1 MPKFNIV
8 TLGCEKNNVDSEGM
22 GALLTEAGYEQ
33 SANPDESDILIV
45 NTCAF
50 LQAAVDESVG
60 ELRTLAEEKR
70 EGQVLISAGCMS
82 QRYAGDVPNWV
93 PGVDGVLSTRIWPE
107 IVPFVENLTRGAVID
122 EGRRT
127 KGEGRPTT
135 DVGSIRNPQSAIRNG
150 EVLNPQSS
158 ILSLNAPANIAWAPI
173 APVQPTAQLKR
184 FRRKANGPSAYVKIS
199 EGCDHK
205 CAFCIIPAI
214 RGKHVSRPIDEI
226 AGEIAELAEQG
237 VKEVVLIAQDSTY
250 YGIDLGIRDGLARL
264 FDAIVE
270 RAPGIMWL
278 RLMYAYPTQLTPAM
292 IETMAKHPQV
302 AKYIDIP
309 LQHAHPDMLKRMKR
323 PNDVERNR
331 RLIASLRGA
340 MPDIAIRTTFIVGF
354 PGETDEEFRALLDFL
369 DEMQFDNVGMFT
381 YSAEKGT
388 PAADLPDQ
396 VPEKIKTKRYRE
408 AMLRQQKI
416 STAKNRRLVG
426 RVMDVLL
433 DGTGTLEDGKGRQ
446 VPIYV
451 GRTHR
456 QAPEVDGMVFVR
468 APKGVELAQG
478 QVVKVQ
484 ITEST
489 EYDLWG
495 KARV

>member
-60 ELRTLAEEKR
+60 ELRTLAEKKR
-70 EGQVLISAGCMS
+70 EGQLLVTAGCMS
-82 QRYAGDVPNWV
+82 QRYAADVPQWV
-93 PGVDGVLSTRIWPE
+93 PGVDGVLSTRTWPE
-107 IVPFVENLTRGAVID
+107 IVPFIENLTAAKTTNVVS
-122 EGRRT
+122 
-127 KGEGRPTT
+127 PTIAPINSQPLT
-135 DVGSIRNPQSAIRNG
+135 
-150 EVLNPQSS
+150 LNPS
-158 ILSLNAPANIAWAPI
+158 NIAWAPI

-226 AGEIAELAEQG
+226 AAEIADLAEQG
-237 VKEVVLIAQDSTY
+237 VKEAVLIAQDSTY
-250 YGIDLGIRDGLARL
+250 YGIDIGIRDGLAHL

-270 RAPGIMWL
+270 RAPDIMWL

-292 IETMAKHPQV
+292 IATMAKHSRV

-309 LQHAHPDMLKRMKR
+309 LQHAHPDTLRRMKR

-331 RLIASLRGA
+331 RLIATLREA
-340 MPDIAIRTTFIVGF
+340 MPEIAIRTTFIVGF

-381 YSAEKGT
+381 YSPEKGT
-388 PAADLPDQ
+388 PAADMP
-396 VPEKIKTKRYRE
+396 
-408 AMLRQQKI
+408 
-416 STAKNRRLVG
+416 
-426 RVMDVLL
+426 
-433 DGTGTLEDGKGRQ
+433 
-446 VPIYV
+446 
-451 GRTHR
+451 
-456 QAPEVDGMVFVR
+456 
-468 APKGVELAQG
+468 G
-478 QVVKVQ
+478 QVS
-484 ITEST
+484 E
-489 EYDLWG
+489 
-495 KARV
+495 

>member
-22 GALLTEAGYEQ
+22 GSLLTEAGYEQ
-33 SANPDESDILIV
+33 SADPAESDILIV

-60 ELRTLAEEKR
+60 ELRTLAEKKR

-82 QRYAGDVPNWV
+82 QRYAADVPNWV
-93 PGVDGVLSTRIWPE
+93 PGVDGVLSTRTWPE
-107 IVPFVENLTRGAVID
+107 IVPFIENLAQAKT
-122 EGRRT
+122 
-127 KGEGRPTT
+127 GEGQDTKQAGP
-135 DVGSIRNPQSAIRNG
+135 SLLAP
-150 EVLNPQSS
+150 LNFHEGV
-158 ILSLNAPANIAWAPI
+158 IGTNIAWAPI

-184 FRRKANGPSAYVKIS
+184 FRRKAKGPSAYVKIS

-214 RGKHVSRPIDEI
+214 RGKHVSRPIEEI
-226 AGEIAELAEQG
+226 ADEIAELSEQG
-237 VKEVVLIAQDSTY
+237 VKEAVLIAQDSTY

-309 LQHAHPDMLKRMKR
+309 LQHAHPDTLKRMKR
-323 PNDVERNR
+323 PNDMERTR
-331 RLIASLRGA
+331 RLIASMREA

-354 PGETDEEFRALLDFL
+354 PGETDEEFRTLLDFI
-369 DEMQFDNVGMFT
+369 DEMRFDNVGMFT
-381 YSAEKGT
+381 YSPEKGT
-388 PAADLPDQ
+388 PAADMPNQ
-396 VPEKIKTKRYRE
+396 VSEKIKTKRYRE
-408 AMLRQQKI
+408 AMMRQQKI
-416 STAKNRRLVG
+416 SSARNRLLVG
-426 RVMDVLL
+426 KTMDVLI
-433 DGTGTLEDGKGRQ
+433 DGTGTLEDGSGRL
-446 VPIYV
+446 VPIYA
-451 GRTHR
+451 GRTYR
-456 QAPEVDGMVFVR
+456 QAPEVDGMVFVK

-478 QVVKVQ
+478 SVVKVQ

>member
-22 GALLTEAGYEQ
+22 SALLTEAGYEQ
-33 SANPDESDILIV
+33 SADPDDSDLLIV

-60 ELRTLAEEKR
+60 ELRALAEKKR
-70 EGQVLISAGCMS
+70 SDQLLISAGCMS
-82 QRYAGDVPNWV
+82 QRYAADVPEWV
-93 PGVDGVLSTRIWPE
+93 PGVDGVISTRTWPE
-107 IVPFVENLTRGAVID
+107 IVPFVESLRSRQPA
-122 EGRRT
+122 EGSRRNT
-127 KGEGRPTT
+127 LG
-135 DVGSIRNPQSAIRNG
+135 
-150 EVLNPQSS
+150 PQSS
-158 ILSLNAPANIAWAPI
+158 AFSTAIAWAPI
-173 APVQPTAQLKR
+173 APVQPTSQLKR
-184 FRRKANGPSAYVKIS
+184 FRRKASGASAYVKIS

-226 AGEIAELAEQG
+226 ADEIAELAEQG

-250 YGIDLGIRDGLARL
+250 FGVDLGVRDGLAKL

-278 RLMYAYPTQLTPAM
+278 RLMYAYPTQVTQGL
-292 IETMAKHPQV
+292 IETMARHRQV

-323 PNDVERNR
+323 PNDMERNR
-331 RLIASLRGA
+331 RLIESFREA
-340 MPDIAIRTTFIVGF
+340 MPDIALRTTFIVGF
-354 PGETDEEFRALLDFL
+354 PGETEDEFKTLLDFL
-369 DEMQFDNVGMFT
+369 DEVRFDNVGMFT
-381 YSAEKGT
+381 YSPERGT
-388 PAADLPDQ
+388 PAADMPNQ
-396 VPEKIKTKRYRE
+396 VPEKVKQKRYRE

-416 STAKNRRLVG
+416 SAQKNRRLVG
-426 RVMDVLL
+426 KTMDVLI
-433 DGTGTLEDGKGRQ
+433 DGTGTLEDGKGRKL
-446 VPIYV
+446 PIFA
-451 GRTHR
+451 GRTYR
-456 QAPEVDGMVFVR
+456 QAPEVDGMVFVK
-468 APKGVELAQG
+468 PSTGSQIKMGDVI
-478 QVVKVQ
+478 KVR

-495 KARV
+495 KAR